1 MLIRRA
7 INMVLPMFLFIFSG
21 YLYINKMSIIDKAY
35 GVDKSLIELDADN
48 KNDPYLIENLRKIY
62 NNSEIVGYLEI
73 PSTDF
78 KRVITK
84 GSNNEKYLS
93 RNAYGEKDILGNPF
107 LDYRVDINN
116 NNKILIYGHNSKTLD
131 APFKYLENYYDYEFF
146 KNHKYITITTTD
158 KKITYQI
165 FSVYVEP
172 KDWSYYTDINFKSSS
187 DWLNH
192 LIKLKNKSMYDTGV
206 EVSESDKV
214 LILQTCS
221 HKKEFQKFKNKYLL
235 IIAREVE

>member
-1 MLIRRA
+1 M
-7 INMVLPMFLFIFSG
+7 
-21 YLYINKMSIIDKAY
+21 
-35 GVDKSLIELDADN
+35 
-48 KNDPYLIENLRKIY
+48 
-62 NNSEIVGYLEI
+62 
-73 PSTDF
+73 
-78 KRVITK
+78 
-84 GSNNEKYLS
+84 
-93 RNAYGEKDILGNPF
+93 
-107 LDYRVDINN
+107 DYRVDINN

-146 KNHKYITITTTD
+146 KNHKYITITTTY

-165 FSVYVEP
+165 FSVYIEP

-192 LIKLKNKSMYDTGV
+192 LVKLKKKSMYDTGV

>member
-1 MLIRRA
+1 MLKRRA
-7 INMVLPMFLFIFSG
+7 INMILPMFLFMISG
-21 YLYINKMSIIDKAY
+21 YLYINKVPLIYKTY
-35 GVDKSLIELDADN
+35 GIDKSLIELDAGN
-48 KNDPYLIENLRKIY
+48 KDDAYLVENLRKTY

-73 PSTDF
+73 PGTDF
-78 KRVITK
+78 ERIITK

-93 RNAYGEKDILGNPF
+93 RNAYGKKDILGNPF

-116 NNKILIYGHNSKTLD
+116 DNKILIYGHNSKTLD

-146 KNHKYITITTTD
+146 QNHKYITIAATEE
-158 KKITYQI
+158 KITYQI
-165 FSVYVEP
+165 FSVYIET
-172 KDWSYYTDINFKSSS
+172 KDWSYMNIDFKSSTE
-187 DWLNH
+187 WLNH
-192 LIKLKNKSMYDTGV
+192 LTKLKKKSMYDTGV
-206 EVSESDKV
+206 DVSEYDKV